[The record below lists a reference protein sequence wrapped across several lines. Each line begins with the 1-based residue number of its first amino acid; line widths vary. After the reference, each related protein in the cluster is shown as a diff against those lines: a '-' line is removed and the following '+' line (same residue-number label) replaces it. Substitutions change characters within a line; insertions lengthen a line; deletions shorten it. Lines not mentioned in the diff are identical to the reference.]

1 MDGATLERH
10 QSAAMKRRSSVL
22 AGGMVPRLGFG
33 SGFGGGRGMVARGT
47 FGGTNA
53 LAIKGGKMNVGL
65 GIGIGGGAVV
75 MGNAVVKSAIVA
87 DGTSSA
93 GKGGRTASL
102 HRGSR
107 SKRKR
112 VPPGYENNWRGRLPH
127 PLPFALHQV
136 ERVLRS
142 HALTLFIV
150 VLTFTDLFLEDI
162 KTVLFSPSQDRVF
175 GIMSLLVFCV
185 FSMEVMLNSIVT
197 PGYFLSVFFFL
208 DAVSSVSLLPDVPWI
223 WLPLVGLRTGDSGVT
238 DGGQD
243 HDTAFELERITRVSR
258 TEAHML
264 RVMRFVKLL
273 RLGRVA
279 KLFEVCQRKVEERS
293 RDKKREATRAKFGSD
308 VLESSE
314 YAEPTALG
322 SHLAERTTR
331 KVVALVLRYVT
342 DNTQQRHARASKP
355 CDMATVAYRVF
366 PFSAFLCAFVCSM
379 FFFFPAFQHVD
390 HHALVGARN
399 FRLEHGVR
407 GAACAQ
413 AGELVGT
420 FLKRVRGA
428 GPGHGGV
435 DGARPTHGQ
444 QYRLRH
450 AHPLALAG
458 RLLQLARTT
467 TPFRGQVRRAIS
479 SAEPILRGQ
488 LDRSGPGSP
497 DHRRLAGRHR
507 PNGRRNALVDKFLQQ
522 DAVVRARQGPM
533 VRQ

>member
-33 SGFGGGRGMVARGT
+33 SGFGGGHGMVARGT

-53 LAIKGGKMNVGL
+53 LAIKGGKNVAL
-65 GIGIGGGAVV
+65 GIGIGGGAGVV
-75 MGNAVVKSAIVA
+75 GNAVVKSAIVA
-87 DGTSSA
+87 DGTASA

-142 HALTLFIV
+142 HALTFFIV
-150 VLTFTDLFLEDI
+150 LLTFTDLFLEDI
-162 KTVLFSPSQDRVF
+162 KIVLFSPSQDRVF

-197 PGYFLSVFFFL
+197 PGYFLSLFFFL
-208 DAVSSVSLLPDVPWI
+208 DAVSSVSLLPDIPWI

-258 TEAHML
+258 TEAHLL

-293 RDKKREATRAKFGSD
+293 RDKKREATRAKFGND

-331 KVVALVLRYVT
+331 KVVALVLRYVRRRGT
-342 DNTQQRHARASKP
+342 SAPNTAKP
-355 CDMATVAYRVF
+355 CNIDTVAHRVF
-366 PFSAFLCAFVCSM
+366 FPSLHSSLCVCVLDVLLFPSFL
-379 FFFFPAFQHVD
+379 PA
-390 HHALVGARN
+390 
-399 FRLEHGVR
+399 
-407 GAACAQ
+407 C
-413 AGELVGT
+413 
-420 FLKRVRGA
+420 
-428 GPGHGGV
+428 
-435 DGARPTHGQ
+435 
-444 QYRLRH
+444 
-450 AHPLALAG
+450 
-458 RLLQLARTT
+458 
-467 TPFRGQVRRAIS
+467 
-479 SAEPILRGQ
+479 
-488 LDRSGPGSP
+488 
-497 DHRRLAGRHR
+497 
-507 PNGRRNALVDKFLQQ
+507 
-522 DAVVRARQGPM
+522 
-533 VRQ
+533 